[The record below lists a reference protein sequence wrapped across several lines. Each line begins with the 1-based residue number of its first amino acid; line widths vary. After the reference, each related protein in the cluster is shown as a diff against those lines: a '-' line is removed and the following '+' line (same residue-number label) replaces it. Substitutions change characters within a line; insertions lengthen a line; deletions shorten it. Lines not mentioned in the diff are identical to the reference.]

1 MVAILVD
8 GAARSLRT
16 RNVGLPR
23 QLTRIVAAIF
33 LFDVLMLLAAVA
45 VAWEFR
51 VLLTP
56 HVGGRPPAMAT
67 GLLLLV
73 VGIWLGCLAMRGAYR
88 RHHIGDG
95 SDEFRAVVL
104 GSGSAVAFI
113 GMMAFFVASDLSR
126 GFLILAFLLGI
137 PLLVTERYALR
148 KLVHAARRRGHL
160 RSRVIV
166 VATPLALSELTTTL
180 ERAHQIGYSIVG
192 TCLPERH
199 AHSDRSLPVPLYGG
213 IDDLLHACRLATA
226 DMVIVAAGG
235 MASSAALRRVGWALE
250 GQGIDLAVMPS
261 LIDVA
266 GPRIRMRHVSGLPL
280 VHVDEPNAGAAGG
293 AAKRLFDLVVASLML
308 VLLAPVMLVIAA
320 VIKLQ
325 DRGPVFFRQERC
337 GIHGARFTMTKF
349 RSMVPDADRRL
360 DELIDFSDGGDVLFK
375 MKHDPRVTRAGR
387 ILRRY
392 SLDELPQLF
401 DVLRGDMSLVGPR
414 PPLPREVE
422 QYPEDMHRRL
432 LVRPGLTGL
441 WQVSGRSD
449 LSFDEAIRM
458 DLYYVDNW
466 SITGD
471 IIIMLKTI
479 RAVFGSHGAY

>member
-1 MVAILVD
+1 MATLVA

-16 RNVGLPR
+16 QRVALPR
-23 QLTRIVAAIF
+23 QLGRIVAAIF
-33 LFDVLMLLAAVA
+33 LLDVLTLLVAVA
-45 VAWEFR
+45 LAWEFR
-51 VLLTP
+51 AVLTP
-56 HVGGRPPAMAT
+56 LLGERSPAIAS
-67 GLLLLV
+67 GLVPLV
-73 VGIWLGCLAMRGAYR
+73 VGAWLACLAVRGAYH

-95 SDEFRAVVL
+95 FDEFRAVAL
-104 GSGSAVAFI
+104 GSGSAVAII
-113 GMMAFFVASDLSR
+113 GMMAFFVASEASR
-126 GFLILAFLLGI
+126 GFLLLAFLLGT
-137 PLLVTERYALR
+137 PLLMTERYGLR
-148 KLVHAARRRGHL
+148 KMVHAARKRGHL

-166 VATPLALSELTTTL
+166 VATPLALSELVTTL
-180 ERAHQIGYSIVG
+180 ERAQQIGYSIVG
-192 TCLPERH
+192 TCLPERE
-199 AHSDRSLPVPLYGG
+199 AHSDPTLPVPLYGG
-213 IDDLLHACRLATA
+213 IDQILHACRLATA
-226 DMVIVAAGG
+226 DTVIVAAGG
-235 MASSAALRRVGWALE
+235 IASSAALRRVGWALE
-250 GQGIDLAVMPS
+250 GQDIDLIVIPS

-280 VHVDEPNAGAAGG
+280 VHVEEPHAGAAGG
-293 AAKRLFDLVVASLML
+293 AAKRLFDLLVASLML
-308 VLLAPVMLVIAA
+308 IVLAPVMLVIAA
-320 VIKLQ
+320 AVKLQ
-325 DRGPVFFRQERC
+325 DRGPVFFRQERS

-349 RSMVPDADRRL
+349 RSMIPDADRRL
-360 DELIDFSDGGDVLFK
+360 EELIDFSDADDVLFK

-387 ILRRY
+387 TLRRY

-479 RAVFGSHGAY
+479 RAVFGSKGAY